1 MKTAFN
7 GLISTLYANKEKISE
22 LTDKSIKIT
31 QSETQREKSE
41 NRGSV
46 HELWDYIKQSNIHV

>member
-41 NRGSV
+41 N
-46 HELWDYIKQSNIHV
+46 